1 MTLKLDRFAHK
12 LILLA
17 ATLSLAASCSPGEV
31 PSSPVQV
38 PAPSS
43 AAGTRLTVFA
53 SDPEYGV
60 YGMYREGNEYVFYH
74 VKAEPQG
81 DSVAAAARFFDR
93 DMSVLVEAGDV
104 STASLVASNR
114 TAAPTGSQSALVARA
129 AAALDESLGDEV
141 FVSERSA
148 LSTLIASPSGQAGG
162 RQELMA
168 KSSKVKP
175 ATRAGASALF
185 FKGLHRNLS
194 WKKDGTRTLTGRY
207 LGTTFHAS
215 TNPFKDAD
223 APGGVREEHNAR
235 LTSATGVNIAVQ
247 LGGDEVP
254 QGYTVGPSDDA
265 PPFSAVGRSAVE
277 SLENHHQSLGEAF
290 VAGRTINAKSD
301 FPQEEREIFAR
312 MSAHLSSRLLP
323 LPSDE
328 PAASGETGELTQA
341 LSSANVYKSWLRLSN
356 QTVAVVGQHSATLT
370 NFFLNGSYRGGTWYC
385 NHGCCDQQRTNGCN
399 MAYGCDTG
407 FIVSSTGFNIPP
419 YTKDGG
425 NYQGLATYHTCTT
438 AFSASPIDVHCN
450 SHVCNDD
457 SRTQVRAVRKLGFCV
472 NGSTCYNRTPY
483 SYNCSDCVVNAR
495 APGCGG

>member
-1 MTLKLDRFAHK
+1 VSSSPDQVPS
-12 LILLA
+12 A
-17 ATLSLAASCSPGEV
+17 ATDAK
-31 PSSPVQV
+31 
-38 PAPSS
+38 
-43 AAGTRLTVFA
+43 LTVFA

-60 YGMYREGNEYVFYH
+60 YGMYREGDEYVFYH
-74 VKAEPQG
+74 VKAEAQG
-81 DSVAAAARFFDR
+81 DLVAAAARFFDK
-93 DMSVLVEAGDV
+93 DMSTLAEAGAV

-114 TAAPTGSQSALVARA
+114 TAAPTGSQSALIARA
-129 AAALDESLGDEV
+129 AAALDGSLSDEV

-148 LSTLIASPSGQAGG
+148 LSTLIASSSGQAGG

-168 KSSKVKP
+168 KP
-175 ATRAGASALF
+175 AKLTPAIRANASALF
-185 FKGLHRNLS
+185 FKELHRNLS
-194 WKKDGTRTLTGRY
+194 WKTDGTRTLTGRY

-215 TNPFKDAD
+215 ANLLEDAD
-223 APGGVREEHNAR
+223 APGGVRAERDAR

-254 QGYTVGPSDDA
+254 EGYTVGPSDDA
-265 PPFSAVGRSAVE
+265 PTFGAMGRSAIE
-277 SLENHHQSLGEAF
+277 SFENHHRSLGEAF
-290 VAGRTINAKSD
+290 VASRTINAKSD
-301 FPQEEREIFAR
+301 FPQEEKEIFAR

-323 LPSDE
+323 LPSDK
-328 PAASGETGELTQA
+328 PAASAETGELTQA
-341 LSSANVYKSWLRLSN
+341 LSSGNVYKSWLRLSN
-356 QTVAVVGQHSATLT
+356 QTVKIAGVPMGQHSATLT

-399 MAYGCDTG
+399 MKYGCDTG
-407 FIVSSTGFNIPP
+407 YIVSSTGFNVPP

-438 AFSASPIDVHCN
+438 AYSSSPVDVHCN

-483 SYNCSDCVVNAR
+483 SYNCSDCVVNAW